1 MLSCDDICWFNVIQG
16 HSRRKQKKRESL
28 LGSRDNL
35 YTSKVTDNWATFP
48 AFFVHKDI
56 LKN

>member
-1 MLSCDDICWFNVIQG
+1 MLVQC
-16 HSRRKQKKRESL
+16 HSGSLKTKTEKRESL

-35 YTSKVTDNWATFP
+35 YTSKVTDNWATFR